1 MSRFYYHFP
10 TTSFEKKVL
19 TDINVRIK
27 IRDTWLNDPKLYYNY
42 QYQDFDRPEH
52 IALKYYGDEEL
63 HWVILITN
71 NIFDV
76 NFDFPMSSRVF
87 DSYIEDK
94 YKSLGALEGKTGFE
108 YAVSTPDPV
117 YGYQKHVRV
126 ISTTGT
132 TDQYYV
138 VDQNS
143 YYNLFESSNPS
154 ASKQIMTS
162 DGEYVIYQISRR
174 FPLVTY
180 YQREF
185 DVNEEKRL
193 IRILKKD
200 YVQQAK
206 TEILRLVK

>member
-52 IALKYYGDEEL
+52 IALKYYDDEEL

-117 YGYQKHVRV
+117 YRYQKHVRV
-126 ISTTGT
+126 ISTSGT

-138 VDQNS
+138 VDENS
-143 YYNLFESSNPS
+143 YYNLFENSNPS
-154 ASKQIMTS
+154 SNKQILTS
-162 DGEYVIYQISRR
+162 DGEYVIYQIARR
-174 FPLVTY
+174 FPLVTI

-185 DVNEEKRL
+185 DINEEKRL